1 VGIFFA
7 VKFGFCSVCKYQK
20 KRKAIWCIFVL
31 VENKNRN
38 KRIMFWVSQLVGWA
52 VFFGIGFSFTEKTPD
67 YNASQDL
74 LRITTLYL
82 AAIGVISIYRFV
94 IIKFRL
100 LEVKQFSLLVL
111 VFPVSFLLG
120 ATLLTLSIFSK
131 ELFLEASIWKD
142 IRVTEFLFISF
153 LYSFVFLAW
162 NLLYYIYYLV
172 ESNRDR
178 EIKNLQWEATK
189 NESEL
194 NNLKAQ
200 LNPHFMF
207 NSMNSIRA
215 LIDEDPKKAKTA
227 VTQLSTI
234 LRNTLLMGKRKLV
247 TIGEEL
253 SIVEDYLSL
262 EAIRYEERLRVRID
276 IPENVK
282 SYTIPPL
289 TLQTL
294 VENAIKHGIANYA
307 KGGDLVI
314 NTSECK
320 EEVCIHLENPG
331 KLKGV
336 NQGTGTGLKNA
347 HQRLKLLFGEEA
359 DILLTENL
367 EKVTTLVKIPKKTLN
382 ESSSNR

>member
-1 VGIFFA
+1 
-7 VKFGFCSVCKYQK
+7 
-20 KRKAIWCIFVL
+20 
-31 VENKNRN
+31 
-38 KRIMFWVSQLVGWA
+38 MFWLSQLVGWA

-67 YNASQDL
+67 YDASKDL

-82 AAIGVISIYRFV
+82 AAIGVIGIYRFL

-120 ATLLTLSIFSK
+120 ATLLTLSIISK
-131 ELFLEASIWKD
+131 ELFLDASIWKD
-142 IRVTEFLFISF
+142 IIVTEFLFISF

-262 EAIRYEERLRVRID
+262 EAIRYEERLRVSID

-307 KGGDLVI
+307 KGGDLII

-336 NQGTGTGLKNA
+336 NEGTGTGLRNA
-347 HQRLKLLFGEEA
+347 RQRLKLLFGDEA
-359 DILLTENL
+359 DIVLTENL